1 MKLTVAFRGGK
12 DLEQRVIETLESI
25 RVDYK
30 LDSVRSGEKEAS
42 LSIDGLSLPDGW
54 ENNPELY
61 VRAAVLLKFMH
72 DGIRLKLVPRSG
84 WWYYGVKD
92 PESVADH
99 VYSMSLM
106 AMIIAE
112 SLRKMGEDVDTG
124 KVVKMALIHELGET
138 RIGDIH
144 LEARRYIPKEELD
157 DAENKAFQDVVGILG
172 DVSEEM
178 LKLYREFEE
187 RSSKEAL
194 IVRAADK
201 LELLFQAYMYEKFGY
216 RNLEAFWETKEN
228 FRDFF
233 HNEFLA
239 ILFSLIRAL
248 REQIQSPGA
257 DR

>member
-1 MKLTVAFRGGK
+1 VEILHRLGLDYELEFEESNGSPELIINGLRLPSEWES
-12 DLEQRVIETLESI
+12 DLENYLR
-25 RVDYK
+25 
-30 LDSVRSGEKEAS
+30 AS
-42 LSIDGLSLPDGW
+42 
-54 ENNPELY
+54 
-61 VRAAVLLKFMH
+61 ALLTFMH

-84 WWYYGVKD
+84 WWYYGIKN

-99 VYSMSLM
+99 VYSVSLM
-106 AMIIAE
+106 ALIMAE
-112 SLRKMGEDVDTG
+112 YLREMGEEIDTG

-144 LEARRYIPKEELD
+144 LEARRYIPREELD
-157 DAENKAFQDVVGILG
+157 EAERKAFGDVVGVLG
-172 DVSEEM
+172 KVASDLM
-178 LKLYREFEE
+178 DLYREFEE
-187 RSSKEAL
+187 RASKEAL

-233 HNEFLA
+233 HNKFLA
-239 ILFSLIRAL
+239 TVFELIKAL
-248 REQIQSPGA
+248 REQNPSPRG

>member
-1 MKLTVAFRGGK
+1 MVDA
-12 DLEQRVIETLESI
+12 LEEAGADYSLNFEEGDESLLEI
-25 RVDYK
+25 N
-30 LDSVRSGEKEAS
+30 
-42 LSIDGLSLPDGW
+42 GLVLPSGW
-54 ENNPELY
+54 EEDPGIY
-61 VRAAVLLKFMH
+61 IRAAALLGFMH

-84 WWYYGVKD
+84 WWYYGIKN

-112 SLRKMGEDVDTG
+112 YLKRMGEDIDTG

-144 LEARRYIPKEELD
+144 LEARRYIPREELD
-157 DAENKAFQDVVGILG
+157 DAEHRAFGDVVGVLG
-172 DVSEEM
+172 DISKYM
-178 LKLYREFEE
+178 LDLYREFEE
-187 RSSKEAL
+187 RASKEAL

-239 ILFSLIRAL
+239 VLFELIKAL
-248 REQIQSPGA
+248 REQNSSPEGG
-257 DR
+257 RL

>member
-1 MKLTVAFRGGK
+1 MKLRVFLKGDEVLKQKVIDTLK
-12 DLEQRVIETLESI
+12 DVGA
-25 RVDYK
+25 DYV
-30 LDSVRSGEKEAS
+30 LDFEEGDKPLLR
-42 LSIDGLSLPDGW
+42 INGLVLPEGW
-54 ENNPELY
+54 EEHPDIY
-61 VRAAVLLKFMH
+61 IRAAALLGFMH

-84 WWYYGVKD
+84 WWYYGIKN

-106 AMIIAE
+106 AMVIAE
-112 SLRKMGEDVDTG
+112 YLKRMGEDVDTG

-144 LEARRYIPKEELD
+144 LEARRYIPRKELD
-157 DAENKAFQDVVGILG
+157 EAEEKAFEDVVGVLG
-172 DVSEEM
+172 DISKDM
-178 LKLYREFEE
+178 LDLYREFEE
-187 RSSKEAL
+187 RSSREAL

-239 ILFSLIRAL
+239 VLFELIKAL
-248 REQIQSPGA
+248 REQSPSPEA
-257 DR
+257 DRS

>member
-1 MKLTVAFRGGK
+1 MKLRVFLRGSEESKEKVERALRDTGIDYLMDFEEGDGEVLEVDGIPLPGEWK
-12 DLEQRVIETLESI
+12 EHPDLYL
-25 RVDYK
+25 
-30 LDSVRSGEKEAS
+30 
-42 LSIDGLSLPDGW
+42 
-54 ENNPELY
+54 
-61 VRAAVLLKFMH
+61 RAAALLRFMH

-84 WWYYGVKD
+84 WWYYGIKN

-106 AMIIAE
+106 AMVIAE
-112 SLRKMGEDVDTG
+112 YLKRMGEDIDTG

-144 LEARRYIPKEELD
+144 LEARRYIPRDELD
-157 DAENKAFQDVVGILG
+157 DAERRAFGDVVGVLG
-172 DVSEEM
+172 DISKDM
-178 LKLYREFEE
+178 MALYREFEE
-187 RSSKEAL
+187 RSSREAL

-233 HNEFLA
+233 HSQFLVV
-239 ILFSLIRAL
+239 LFELMRAL
-248 REQIQSPGA
+248 RGQNPSPEV
-257 DR
+257 DRP